1 MIDTHLHSASAPPRS
16 PLRSPP
22 GPAAAP
28 PTPAAHDALALTL
41 TIRYL
46 PTDAWRAF
54 SVPREWRVGE
64 LKRWAL
70 EEFGEL
76 EPDGDARS
84 VGGTEAT
91 RDEQGLRTARNRK
104 IGEDKENE
112 ARWAEQAREPG
123 HHGRGQQR
131 KVSHGGMKRF
141 ANALVNKLSPHH
153 QHPSPFPANHPSS
166 GAYIPSATSSLSHI
180 PTRRSLSTVLS
191 SPPVTPSSSQLQPL
205 TPTST
210 SPSARRPR
218 NSEDHSRSSS
228 ISGIAF
234 LKESMWAERAGRG
247 EGGAASGGG
256 VGVPIAEPKSPA
268 SATAP
273 AYERTRAE
281 ANMQRSKSVSD
292 KKGSMPALGVN
303 GPRGGGA
310 EQAALSLAERRRR
323 DRNEKV
329 AAGWHLVS
337 AVMGCSSGDHAIVG
351 AKFVDLDVLTLK
363 PRQLCFDPP
372 LHLYHLPYLHLPRLD
387 VLASSLSSAHVKLNQ
402 AEGHGRRKSLGGKAA
417 KSEMVER
424 RVEITFDDGTYAAL
438 SAAKDKQAGSLMVL
452 KVLKVCS
459 HSLLLAV
466 FMHGRLTPSRPSAGP
481 FEKVNTLEA
490 ILPLPASAVQLH
502 AAASSAVPSLPRSSS
517 TTSLTSL
524 SATTLSP
531 SSPSST
537 RLHQAHSKGRDV
549 PLVHLTW
556 RSGEYLT
563 CRAMSAEDHER
574 LLGLIGVGDEES
586 GEGERERDKE
596 EMEWRKDVLDLAY
609 ASRHGLVAPSDTRL
623 PPPPS
628 RRPPSPTARQ
638 HFTSPILEDL
648 EQTPRP
654 RPTPPRASFIPHQLD
669 PRRASTSSIPPVPPI
684 PARPSSRTSF
694 QTRSSSLNLH
704 PASLSPLGPSSRS
717 PLSPTSP
724 FSPLPARAP
733 GPHTPQSLSSTN
745 TIVPTSPRSP
755 TTPISPTWSSS
766 SSSYFSLSPVSL
778 PLHRAKSSIDL
789 SVARSFHGARPSIS
803 LTGHIASACPTAGTA
818 VCYNC
823 SQPGHISRDCP
834 NGAAPKKCYSCG
846 DSGHISRECPQNPN
860 AGAGAGFGGPVG
872 GFGGGAA
879 GVCYRCGQPGHISRA
894 CPQNAGFGA
903 AGAFGAGAGAGAGGY
918 GYGGFGAPK
927 TCYTCGGVGHLS
939 RECVNPSKCFNCGQ
953 VGHISRD
960 CSNAPQQKS
969 CYNCGEAGHI
979 SRECPQAAG
988 AGAAAPQA

>member
-84 VGGTEAT
+84 VGGTETAKG
-91 RDEQGLRTARNRK
+91 EQGLRTARSRK

-166 GAYIPSATSSLSHI
+166 RAYIPSATSSLSHI
-180 PTRRSLSTVLS
+180 PTRHSLSTVLS
-191 SPPVTPSSSQLQPL
+191 SPPVTPSSSELQPL

-234 LKESMWAERAGRG
+234 LKESMWAERAGRA

-256 VGVPIAEPKSPA
+256 VGVPIVEPKSPA
-268 SATAP
+268 YATAP

-281 ANMQRSKSVSD
+281 ANVQRSKSVSE
-292 KKGSMPALGVN
+292 KKGSMPVLGVN
-303 GPRGGGA
+303 GPRGRGA
-310 EQAALSLAERRRR
+310 GQAGLSWAERRRR

-438 SAAKDKQAGSLMVL
+438 SAAKVKQAGSLMVL
-452 KVLKVCS
+452 KVLK
-459 HSLLLAV
+459 H
-466 FMHGRLTPSRPSAGP
+466 HLTHFFERDDLEP
-481 FEKVNTLEA
+481 FVA
-490 ILPLPASAVQLH
+490 IVDK
-502 AAASSAVPSLPRSSS
+502 ASSGAFEG
-517 TTSLTSL
+517 
-524 SATTLSP
+524 
-531 SSPSST
+531 
-537 RLHQAHSKGRDV
+537 KG
-549 PLVHLTW
+549 
-556 RSGEYLT
+556 
-563 CRAMSAEDHER
+563 CAAF
-574 LLGLIGVGDEES
+574 
-586 GEGERERDKE
+586 
-596 EMEWRKDVLDLAY
+596 LDLAY
-609 ASRHGLVAPSDTRL
+609 ASRHGLVAPSDARL

-628 RRPPSPTARQ
+628 RPPPSPTDRQ

-694 QTRSSSLNLH
+694 QMRSSSLNLH

-789 SVARSFHGARPSIS
+789 SVARSFHGASPSIS
-803 LTGHIASACPTAGTA
+803 LSVSVGSGT
-818 VCYNC
+818 
-823 SQPGHISRDCP
+823 
-834 NGAAPKKCYSCG
+834 
-846 DSGHISRECPQNPN
+846 
-860 AGAGAGFGGPVG
+860 GAGL
-872 GFGGGAA
+872 GGG
-879 GVCYRCGQPGHISRA
+879 GGGR
-894 CPQNAGFGA
+894 GA
-903 AGAFGAGAGAGAGGY
+903 
-918 GYGGFGAPK
+918 
-927 TCYTCGGVGHLS
+927 L
-939 RECVNPSKCFNCGQ
+939 
-953 VGHISRD
+953 
-960 CSNAPQQKS
+960 
-969 CYNCGEAGHI
+969 GERPERLARTGLRRVT
-979 SRECPQAAG
+979 SALEL
-988 AGAAAPQA
+988 